1 MHLRHGVW
9 LEWGDC
15 RKESEEVRTEGCRQL
30 AVVGLWAILTA
41 TFSSALIEKFLGAF
55 KQR

>member
-1 MHLRHGVW
+1 MGAGWSGVIT
-9 LEWGDC
+9 E
-15 RKESEEVRTEGCRQL
+15 RSVRREGCRQL